1 MFGKEWRWRRD
12 DGYGF
17 VRLVLDAHHD
27 WKNIDGG
34 EDKVSIGRRTV
45 GGLLMDQLVVTVY
58 RLFPFG
64 VEYVHIEVGIGG
76 ICCWGAYDRV
86 DGWDWWRIWGVWLV
100 G

>member
-34 EDKVSIGRRTV
+34 EDKVGIGKRMV
-45 GGLLMDQLVVTVY
+45 GDLLMD
-58 RLFPFG
+58 
-64 VEYVHIEVGIGG
+64 
-76 ICCWGAYDRV
+76 
-86 DGWDWWRIWGVWLV
+86 
-100 G
+100 